1 MELYCSTC
9 KGKVNRDRFVKEPKC
24 FDCKEKRRK
33 EASQRSY
40 KKLKLKNKETYM
52 ITKYMLG
59 GEEETAA
66 PAEEE
71 STPVEGD
78 EATPETAQT
87 KTCAC

>member
-1 MELYCSTC
+1 
-9 KGKVNRDRFVKEPKC
+9 
-24 FDCKEKRRK
+24 
-33 EASQRSY
+33 
-40 KKLKLKNKETYM
+40 
-52 ITKYMLG
+52 MLG